1 MWYKLNKTT
10 IKSES
15 ERTLK
20 IEENLRISL
29 ISFLILL
36 ALVEVIHWNLYPTTI
51 YPLTCRS
58 LVQISIVIIGIF
70 YPLTV
75 NLALNISNRIS
86 ERLGNWTEKIPEI
99 FSEKTKRTI
108 FSLVKLGYREIKS
121 EEELKEYQKIK
132 EEMKKLE
139 KLTPPK
145 EMVKRFQK
153 MPQHIRNMALT
164 GLPFIIGLIYI
175 DIYLLIINEPIKTND
190 PKFIG
195 FMILFAITL
204 TIILDIFM
212 ETLKFTTV
220 TEIIDKTVREGTKLL
235 NEITKTIK
243 IIKEIKD

>member
-36 ALVEVIHWNLYPTTI
+36 ALVEVIYWNLYPTTI

>member
-1 MWYKLNKTT
+1 MNKTT

-36 ALVEVIHWNLYPTTI
+36 ALVEVIYWNLYPTTI

>member
-36 ALVEVIHWNLYPTTI
+36 ALVEVIYWNLYPTTI

-121 EEELKEYQKIK
+121 E

>member
-36 ALVEVIHWNLYPTTI
+36 ALVEVIYWNLYPTTI

-86 ERLGNWTEKIPEI
+86 ERLGNWTEKNQKS
-99 FSEKTKRTI
+99 FRKKRKEQY
-108 FSLVKLGYREIKS
+108 SLL
-121 EEELKEYQKIK
+121 
-132 EEMKKLE
+132 
-139 KLTPPK
+139 
-145 EMVKRFQK
+145 
-153 MPQHIRNMALT
+153 
-164 GLPFIIGLIYI
+164 
-175 DIYLLIINEPIKTND
+175 
-190 PKFIG
+190 
-195 FMILFAITL
+195 
-204 TIILDIFM
+204 
-212 ETLKFTTV
+212 
-220 TEIIDKTVREGTKLL
+220 
-235 NEITKTIK
+235 
-243 IIKEIKD
+243 